1 MRFVFIL
8 LLLNKM
14 EEKIMGRSGS
24 CLCGEITYQIP
35 ERSMMEAVCHCK
47 NCQKQAGS
55 AFSTLAGIKKSDFKL
70 IGEPKLF
77 VDKATDSG
85 ASVERY
91 FCGTCGSPIYSA
103 LPSQPDVIYLKTGT
117 LDDTSEFK
125 PSIHVWAGTKQNWV
139 ELDDTLP
146 QLQKQS

>member
-1 MRFVFIL
+1 
-8 LLLNKM
+8 
-14 EEKIMGRSGS
+14 MGRTGS
-24 CLCGEITYQIP
+24 CLCEAITYQIP
-35 ERSMMEAVCHCK
+35 ESSLMEAICHCK

-55 AFSTLAGIKKSDFKL
+55 AFSTLAGIKRSDFSLTGK
-70 IGEPKLF
+70 PKLF

-91 FCGTCGSPIYSA
+91 FCENCGSPIYSA

-117 LDDTSEFK
+117 LDDTSDFN
-125 PSIHVWAGTKQNWV
+125 PSIHVWAATKQNWV
-139 ELDDTLP
+139 EIDSNMP

>member
-1 MRFVFIL
+1 
-8 LLLNKM
+8 
-14 EEKIMGRSGS
+14 MGRSGS

-35 ERSMMEAVCHCK
+35 EKSMMEAVCHCK

>member
-1 MRFVFIL
+1 
-8 LLLNKM
+8 
-14 EEKIMGRSGS
+14 
-24 CLCGEITYQIP
+24 
-35 ERSMMEAVCHCK
+35 MEAICHCK

-70 IGEPKLF
+70 TGGPKIY
-77 VDKATDSG
+77 VDTATDSG
-85 ASVERY
+85 ASVERF

-117 LDDTSEFK
+117 LDDTSEFN
-125 PSIHVWAGTKQNWV
+125 PSIHVWAATKQNWV
-139 ELDDTLP
+139 EIDKNIP

>member
-1 MRFVFIL
+1 
-8 LLLNKM
+8 
-14 EEKIMGRSGS
+14 MGRSGS

>member
-35 ERSMMEAVCHCK
+35 EKSMMEAVCHCK

-70 IGEPKLF
+70 IGKPKLF

-139 ELDDTLP
+139 EINESLP

>member
-1 MRFVFIL
+1 
-8 LLLNKM
+8 
-14 EEKIMGRSGS
+14 
-24 CLCGEITYQIP
+24 
-35 ERSMMEAVCHCK
+35 MEAICHCK

-55 AFSTLAGIKKSDFKL
+55 AFSTLAGIKKLDFEL
-70 IGEPKLF
+70 NGEPKIY
-77 VDKATDSG
+77 VDTVTDSG
-85 ASVERY
+85 ASVERF

-125 PSIHVWAGTKQNWV
+125 PSIHVWASTKQNWV
-139 ELDDTLP
+139 EIDKNIA

>member
-1 MRFVFIL
+1 MQIGR
-8 LLLNKM
+8 
-14 EEKIMGRSGS
+14 KIMGRSGS
-24 CLCGEITYQIP
+24 CLCEAITYQIP
-35 ERSMMEAVCHCK
+35 ESSLMEAVCHCK

-55 AFSTLAGIKKSDFKL
+55 AFSTLAGIKKSDFSLTGK
-70 IGEPKLF
+70 PKLF

-91 FCGTCGSPIYSA
+91 FCENCGSPIYSA

-117 LDDTSEFK
+117 LDDTSDFN
-125 PSIHVWAGTKQNWV
+125 PSIHVWAATKQNWV
-139 ELDDTLP
+139 EIDSNMP

>member
-1 MRFVFIL
+1 
-8 LLLNKM
+8 
-14 EEKIMGRSGS
+14 MGRSGG
-24 CLCGEITYQIP
+24 CLCGAIRYQIP
-35 ERSMMEAVCHCK
+35 ESSLMEAICHCK

-70 IGEPKLF
+70 TGEPKIY
-77 VDKATDSG
+77 VDSVTDSG
-85 ASVERY
+85 ASVERF

-117 LDDTSEFK
+117 LDDTSKFN
-125 PSIHVWAGTKQNWV
+125 PSIHVWASTKQNWV
-139 ELDDTLP
+139 EIDKDVP

>member
-35 ERSMMEAVCHCK
+35 EKSMMEAVCHCK